1 MRIGLAG
8 APGSG
13 KTDLANALASLMGAD
28 LIGGQICIVDD
39 YVKDVEQTTDLAC
52 GFQGSYIADMAVA
65 MARYGAE
72 RSAVRDGAETTI
84 TCGTLA
90 ETTTYTAINATLRQ
104 DEWGWAM
111 ANISMPYY
119 ALLSRSVMAYDHLFY
134 LPLVG
139 SDVELF
145 KAMDENIV
153 GSFEAF
159 RTPAITLTGEDML
172 ARANEALAHLQADA

>member
-13 KTDLANALASLMGAD
+13 KTDLANALAGLMGAD
-28 LIGGQICIVDD
+28 LVGGRITIVDD
-39 YVKDVEQTTDLAC
+39 YVKDVEQATDLAC

-65 MARYGAE
+65 LARYGAE
-72 RSAVRDGAETTI
+72 RCAVRDGAETTI

-90 ETTTYTAINATLRQ
+90 ESATYTAINATLRQ
-104 DEWGWAM
+104 DEWGWAT

-134 LPLVG
+134 LPLRD
-139 SDVELF
+139 SEIELF
-145 KAMDENIV
+145 KVMDENIIA
-153 GSFEAF
+153 SFEAF
-159 RTPAITLTGEDML
+159 RSPAITLVGEDML
-172 ARANEALAHLQADA
+172 ARGAEALKYIQDAA